1 MTESK
6 DIPNPFEQKTKQMNL
21 IKEKMAN
28 VKHKIAIISFV
39 FVYPEDVI
47 NNRGLTRE

>member
-6 DIPNPFEQKTKQMNL
+6 DIPNPFEQMNL

-47 NNRGLTRE
+47 NNIGLMRE